1 MGNLYQYHN
10 NLSQLSVEI
19 NLRKDSIIVPSFV
32 PTDLVDIYQ
41 VCRVL
46 DEYLIEH
53 FNQTQKQ
60 PSTIDIYRDMDDIL
74 ERFKQEVLTSLFKQ
88 KEEFRQSNNSQKTKF
103 QNIFEF
109 AECENLYLSNKYVN
123 LISENLGHK
132 LEEIANLSNQV
143 LIPEKNLKIK
153 IKGIDLIIFDQGM
166 IRYTQLK
173 TKKDTL
179 TGSQQ
184 GRSINELKIHKNSIF
199 AAALDMGNSWTISYK
214 KSQEYGIE
222 IMTGERFWSS
232 IGLDYNLILSKL
244 AAVIKKSIANF
255 IDLLKFCI

>member
-74 ERFKQEVLTSLFKQ
+74 ERFKQEVLTSLFK
-88 KEEFRQSNNSQKTKF
+88 
-103 QNIFEF
+103 
-109 AECENLYLSNKYVN
+109 
-123 LISENLGHK
+123 
-132 LEEIANLSNQV
+132 
-143 LIPEKNLKIK
+143 
-153 IKGIDLIIFDQGM
+153 
-166 IRYTQLK
+166 
-173 TKKDTL
+173 
-179 TGSQQ
+179 
-184 GRSINELKIHKNSIF
+184 
-199 AAALDMGNSWTISYK
+199 
-214 KSQEYGIE
+214 
-222 IMTGERFWSS
+222 
-232 IGLDYNLILSKL
+232 
-244 AAVIKKSIANF
+244 
-255 IDLLKFCI
+255 

>member
-1 MGNLYQYHN
+1 
-10 NLSQLSVEI
+10 
-19 NLRKDSIIVPSFV
+19 
-32 PTDLVDIYQ
+32 
-41 VCRVL
+41 
-46 DEYLIEH
+46 
-53 FNQTQKQ
+53 
-60 PSTIDIYRDMDDIL
+60 
-74 ERFKQEVLTSLFKQ
+74 
-88 KEEFRQSNNSQKTKF
+88 
-103 QNIFEF
+103 
-109 AECENLYLSNKYVN
+109 
-123 LISENLGHK
+123 
-132 LEEIANLSNQV
+132 
-143 LIPEKNLKIK
+143 
-153 IKGIDLIIFDQGM
+153 M

-244 AAVIKKSIANF
+244 AAVIKK
-255 IDLLKFCI
+255 IDSELY